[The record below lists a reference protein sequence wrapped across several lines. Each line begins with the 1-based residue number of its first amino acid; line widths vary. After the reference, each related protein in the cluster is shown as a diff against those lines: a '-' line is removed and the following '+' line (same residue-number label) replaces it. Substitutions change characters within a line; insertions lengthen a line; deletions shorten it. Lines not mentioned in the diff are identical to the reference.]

1 MANVFPPFTLKQGGK
16 RQSTK
21 YKDRNSFNAL
31 NEDGNIFLGKQKKKQ
46 FFFHIVVVNI
56 VYHICTVKCT
66 KISPCHWLVTCSLI
80 HKHFEACLFIYNIE
94 RTLKQQHIYK

>member
-1 MANVFPPFTLKQGGK
+1 MFPSIFTLKQGGK

-21 YKDRNSFNAL
+21 YKDRNSFNAF
-31 NEDGNIFLGKQKKKQ
+31 NEDGNIWEENEKEKKQ
-46 FFFHIVVVNI
+46 DHFHIVVVNI
-56 VYHICTVKCT
+56 AYHICTVKCT

-94 RTLKQQHIYK
+94 RTLKQQHTYK